1 MTFLCV
7 FRMAFVAPMML
18 MCHVEFYLSDML
30 MLMPVALFDF
40 SFAKLAQAASCKYL
54 CIITAENSDTLS

>member
-1 MTFLCV
+1 
-7 FRMAFVAPMML
+7 MAFVAPMML